1 MEMLKNILNSLSQNI
16 VDVVFRL
23 IGALL
28 IVIIGFKV
36 VKTICN
42 FVGGTKFSKRLDETA
57 ASFLKSFLS
66 VSLKVLLVVTAI
78 AVMGVP
84 MTTIVTVIGTAG
96 LAIGLALQGS
106 LSNIAGGF
114 IIFFFKPFAVGD
126 FITVGEKSGF
136 VKDIGIFYTT
146 VITLDNCKIS
156 IPNSLISGKELS
168 AFSVKGSRRV
178 DLDFSVAYDTDL
190 EKAKEALITVAK
202 NCSLSK
208 KEPVPAAFVKQ
219 YADSA
224 IVLTLRYWCQSKDYW
239 ASVADINN
247 NMKTEFDKNGISF
260 PFPQLD
266 VHLDK

>member
-1 MEMLKNILNSLSQNI
+1 MQFLTNLWSSLSQNI

-28 IVIIGFKV
+28 IVAIGFKL
-36 VKTICN
+36 VKVLTRFIQN
-42 FVGGTKFSKRLDETA
+42 TKFIKKLDSTA
-57 ASFLKSFLS
+57 ASFLNSFLS
-66 VSLKVLLVVTAI
+66 VALKVLLTVTAI

-126 FITVGEKSGF
+126 FISVGDKSGT

-146 VITLDNCKIS
+146 LITIDNCKIS
-156 IPNSLISGKELS
+156 VPNSLISGKELT
-168 AFSVKGSRRV
+168 
-178 DLDFSVAYDTDL
+178 DFSAMKTRRIDLNFGVAYDSDIDFLKKVLKDVADNSDL
-190 EKAKEALITVAK
+190 VIDNPKPSAF
-202 NCSLSK
+202 LS
-208 KEPVPAAFVKQ
+208 E
-219 YADSA
+219 YGDSA
-224 IVLTLRYWCQSKDYW
+224 ISVTLRFWCKNSDYW
-239 ASVADINN
+239 DARADIQETV
-247 NMKTEFDKNGISF
+247 KKKFDENGISF

-266 VHLDK
+266 VHIEK